1 MPYAVVVGSLRLVVS
16 LMLTDL
22 LDTLES
28 ASTSPWFYLAIF
40 AVALFD
46 SVIPIVPSETT
57 VILGGIAAG
66 QDELYIWLVILMG
79 AVGAFAGDNLA
90 YQLGYRA
97 SDFLKRRLFGSENGA
112 ARLDRAAKQIE
123 KRGGPLLIT
132 ARFIPGGRT
141 ALTSASGITKQPL
154 TWFIRWDA
162 IAAVLWATYA
172 GGLGFIF
179 GDQFKDDHTK
189 AFYLAFGAALGITA
203 LIEAVRW
210 VRERVKGSEHGV

>member
-1 MPYAVVVGSLRLVVS
+1 
-16 LMLTDL
+16 MLTDL
-22 LDTLES
+22 FDALES

-66 QDELYIWLVILMG
+66 QNELYIWLVIIMG
-79 AVGAFAGDNLA
+79 ASGAFAGDNLA

-97 SDFLKRRLFGSENGA
+97 SNFLKRRLFASESGTE
-112 ARLDRAAKQIE
+112 RLERASKQIE

-141 ALTSASGITKQPL
+141 AMTSASGITKQPL
-154 TWFIRWDA
+154 SWFVRWDA
-162 IAAVLWATYA
+162 AAAILWASYA

-179 GDQFKDDHTK
+179 GDRFKDDHTK
-189 AFYLAFGAALGITA
+189 AFYLAFGAAVGITA
-203 LIEAVRW
+203 LIETVRW
-210 VRERVKGSEHGV
+210 VRERTKGSDHGI

>member
-1 MPYAVVVGSLRLVVS
+1 LRLVFSV
-16 LMLTDL
+16 MLTDL
-22 LDTLES
+22 LDALES
-28 ASTSPWFYLAIF
+28 ASSSPWFYLAIF

-66 QDELYIWLVILMG
+66 QDELFIWLVIIMG
-79 AVGAFAGDNLA
+79 ALGAFVGDNLA

-97 SDFLKRRLFGSENGA
+97 SNFLKRRLFGSENGA
-112 ARLDRAAKQIE
+112 DRLERASKQIE

-154 TWFIRWDA
+154 VWFIKWDA
-162 IAAVLWATYA
+162 VAALLWATYA

-189 AFYLAFGAALGITA
+189 AFFLAFGAALGITA
-203 LIEAVRW
+203 LIEVVRW
-210 VRERVKGSEHGV
+210 IRDRKKGSHHAI